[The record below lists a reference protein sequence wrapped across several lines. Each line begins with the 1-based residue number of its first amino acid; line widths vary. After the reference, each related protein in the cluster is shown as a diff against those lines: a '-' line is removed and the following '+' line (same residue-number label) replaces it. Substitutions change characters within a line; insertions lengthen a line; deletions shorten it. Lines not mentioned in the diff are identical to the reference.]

1 MMKQQDL
8 TEAIIAIVVM
18 EAILDMVALL
28 VMVDMA

>member
-8 TEAIIAIVVM
+8 TEAIITMVVM